1 MYQNQN
7 KIMKI
12 LAKIKYAA
20 LAILLVTACDF
31 GDTNIDPTSVS
42 AEQVTLPL
50 ILPKAEI
57 QSAYNIAATSGR
69 IAGIWMQYFEGVEA
83 QQNALTNYNLTE
95 ADVNNTWEFQLYVGS
110 MRDNVNIIE
119 KATVEGN
126 ESPYYAGIGKVLL
139 AQNLSFATQLWGD
152 IPYSE
157 AFQGSDNLNPVFD
170 TQEQIF
176 ATIQTLL
183 DEAIAH
189 FAEPAD
195 GVIPGAD
202 DLIFAGD
209 IPSWVATARALKA
222 RNYII
227 LSKRTGNAAYTSAL
241 NQINAGVIANADAA
255 QPDFVFGSA
264 QADANPI
271 ALFEADRSETL
282 QVDPTFADVILTGD
296 PRASVYYDNSGN
308 VNAFAGT
315 SLYWGR
321 NQSPLPLISYCE
333 VKFIEAEALLM
344 TGDVAG
350 AEVALNEAIKSN
362 MHQVGVD
369 SSSAAVSTYLG
380 TNSNLTGLGGTNA
393 RLDRIISEK
402 YKAMYVQGMVEIW
415 SDFRRTGFPSFIAPH
430 PGALES
436 IVPRRLVYPQQENLT
451 NAANVEAAEARQG
464 GGRIID
470 NMWAFQ

>member
-12 LAKIKYAA
+12 LAKIKYAS
-20 LAILLVTACDF
+20 LAIILMTACDF
-31 GDTNIDPTSVS
+31 GDTNIDPTAVS
-42 AEQVTLPL
+42 KDQVTLPL

-57 QSAYNIAATSGR
+57 QSAYNIGATSAR

-119 KATVEGN
+119 KATEEGN

-157 AFQGSDNLNPVFD
+157 AFQGSENLNPVFD
-170 TQEQIF
+170 TQEQVF
-176 ATIQTLL
+176 ASIQTLL

-202 DLIFAGD
+202 DLIFGGD
-209 IPSWVATARALKA
+209 IPSWVATARSLKA

-227 LSKRTGNAAYTSAL
+227 LSKRNGNAAYTSAL
-241 NQINAGVIANADAA
+241 AQINAGVIANADAA
-255 QPDFVFGSA
+255 QPDFGFGSA
-264 QADANPI
+264 TADANPI
-271 ALFEADRSETL
+271 ALFENDRQATL
-282 QVDPTFADVILTGD
+282 QVDPTFANVILAGD
-296 PRASVYYDNSGN
+296 PRAGRIFTAGALNSFTGP
-308 VNAFAGT
+308 T
-315 SLYWGR
+315 LWWGR
-321 NQSPLPLISYCE
+321 TNSPLPLISYCE

-344 TGDVAG
+344 TGNILG
-350 AEVALNEAIKSN
+350 AEAALNEAVKSN
-362 MHQVGVD
+362 IHQLAID
-369 SSSAAVSTYLG
+369 SSSAAVATYL
-380 TNSNLTGLGGTNA
+380 TANTALAGLPDNNA

-402 YKAMYVQGMVEIW
+402 YKALYVQGMVESW
-415 SDFRRTGFPSFIAPH
+415 SDFRRTGFPSFIAPQ
-430 PGALES
+430 PNAVES
-436 IVPRRLVYPQQENLT
+436 IVPRRLVYPQSENLT
-451 NAANVEAAEARQG
+451 NSVNVEAAEARQG
-464 GGRIID
+464 GGTIID
-470 NMWAFQ
+470 DMWAFE